1 MKPRLHSRCVA
12 KLLHGKIPV
21 NTRHSIRAFPE
32 TRTMTHVVLDSCIRC
47 RYTDCVDVCP
57 VDCFREGPNMLVID
71 PDECIDCAV
80 CIPECPV
87 DAIKAE
93 EDVPPAQQQFV
104 ALNAELARAWPAIT
118 KTHEP
123 LPDADDWKNE
133 TDKLQYLER

>member
-1 MKPRLHSRCVA
+1 MPH
-12 KLLHGKIPV
+12 I
-21 NTRHSIRAFPE
+21 
-32 TRTMTHVVLDSCIRC
+32 VLESCIRC

-87 DAIKAE
+87 EAIKAE
-93 EDVPPAQQQFV
+93 EDVSEDQQQFV
-104 ALNAELARAWPAIT
+104 ALNAELAKVWPSIT
-118 KTHEP
+118 RTKES
-123 LPDADDWKNE
+123 LPDAEDWKDV